1 MVGGLSRTQGSR
13 RVSYCNPD
21 DPDHQDPSDSSD
33 APPTPPAAPT
43 LGATHRRAVSSSSAV
58 GAPPRPRTSTA
69 GGSNISR
76 KSLTSPTQAGR
87 RLSRLSI
94 ARSLSASSGN
104 SNSNSNSNG
113 EGSGAAGVASPFPP
127 PPPQLQYHQ
136 HESKWDEGVSVIQ
149 SLLQPGSATYQAMTV
164 EQRQGLKQVEILLL
178 DGIVTG
184 AGSSSSASVTAHIP
198 TELIRME
205 HESTNKENSSYKY
218 LMKEFGGVQESTAI
232 RKVRTALIA
241 HAWAKHAMDRS
252 TRKMQYLT
260 THRSNSTTT
269 MGDSSASLESDEQPE
284 GMDPNAPFITTLYT
298 PPEFSCLDIDS
309 RRKMYQDYLHWDQL
323 KQWDYNIFELS
334 KLSNGHPLL
343 LIGWALFASPHA
355 QQAMK
360 ASCGIQ
366 QEAQEVEISS
376 NDDKKEDGTILP
388 ELQQPRSVKV
398 SKSMDLDEVTTDATS
413 APPTAC
419 ATPASS
425 SSSSSSSSSD
435 GGYNF
440 CETFK
445 IPQDT
450 LCEFLRAMENEYNS
464 ENPYH
469 NEIHGADVVQTA
481 HALLQMNKAVTT
493 AAPPPPPAETTTTT
507 VTTNTPMEEE
517 EENGGNTN
525 GALPPPP
532 PPPPPLSPAYEST
545 DEVVVEEELLQLTDL
560 ERFAYLLAA
569 VVHDVG
575 HPGRNNSF
583 QINRQTVLALEY
595 NDLSVLENMHASKAF
610 RRLFQVTDVALPTST
625 TTPTKTTAGRR
636 VSQLAP
642 LSSPTSRMSSGK
654 GATFASRAAS
664 MGDIGIADNSS
675 SSVGPVLEGIP
686 VGAPGSPKSSFHE
699 PYNILRNMDPESV
712 TKVRKMTIEAVLH
725 TDMSKHFVTVS
736 KMKGLILSTVQQQ
749 LQQEQQQQ
757 QNQNSETRK
766 SDTDD
771 AALSTVGGSAT
782 PPQYI
787 ASLLGDGNPWQVL
800 CFMLHLADISNPAK
814 PQPMLTEWTD
824 RCLEEFFAQGDE
836 EAKLGLTISPNC
848 NRKSTHRA
856 DSQIGFIKFV
866 ILPAYEVL
874 AELIP
879 DVGDEVLPIIEANL
893 LYWTDFKTRE
903 DNSVAIKAAAAR
915 AELAIIEK
923 GRTPQI
929 LQRKQQLE
937 ERASIIQAHAM
948 ENNPKGGEGQSAAVA
963 ATASDFLSKFK
974 RSKAPAPSTS

>member
-1 MVGGLSRTQGSR
+1 
-13 RVSYCNPD
+13 
-21 DPDHQDPSDSSD
+21 
-33 APPTPPAAPT
+33 
-43 LGATHRRAVSSSSAV
+43 
-58 GAPPRPRTSTA
+58 
-69 GGSNISR
+69 
-76 KSLTSPTQAGR
+76 
-87 RLSRLSI
+87 
-94 ARSLSASSGN
+94 
-104 SNSNSNSNG
+104 
-113 EGSGAAGVASPFPP
+113 
-127 PPPQLQYHQ
+127 
-136 HESKWDEGVSVIQ
+136 
-149 SLLQPGSATYQAMTV
+149 
-164 EQRQGLKQVEILLL
+164 
-178 DGIVTG
+178 
-184 AGSSSSASVTAHIP
+184 
-198 TELIRME
+198 
-205 HESTNKENSSYKY
+205 
-218 LMKEFGGVQESTAI
+218 
-232 RKVRTALIA
+232 
-241 HAWAKHAMDRS
+241 
-252 TRKMQYLT
+252 
-260 THRSNSTTT
+260 
-269 MGDSSASLESDEQPE
+269 
-284 GMDPNAPFITTLYT
+284 
-298 PPEFSCLDIDS
+298 
-309 RRKMYQDYLHWDQL
+309 
-323 KQWDYNIFELS
+323 
-334 KLSNGHPLL
+334 L
-343 LIGWALFASPHA
+343 LIGWALLASPHA

-366 QEAQEVEISS
+366 QQQEEEAEEELVETRTSH
-376 NDDKKEDGTILP
+376 DDKTAAGTTQVED
-388 ELQQPRSVKV
+388 
-398 SKSMDLDEVTTDATS
+398 SKSMDLEEVTTNATYATATATPS
-413 APPTAC
+413 AC
-419 ATPASS
+419 ATSS
-425 SSSSSSSSSD
+425 FSEAE

-440 CETFK
+440 CETFQ

-450 LCEFLRAMENEYNS
+450 LCAFLRAMENEYNS

-481 HALLQMNKAVTT
+481 HALLQMNKVVVTT
-493 AAPPPPPAETTTTT
+493 TASPPPPETTTTTTTTT
-507 VTTNTPMEEE
+507 VTITSMEEE
-517 EENGGNTN
+517 EEEESGGNMN

-532 PPPPPLSPAYEST
+532 LSPT
-545 DEVVVEEELLQLTDL
+545 DDEFTDDVVVEEELLQLTDL

-583 QINRQTVLALEY
+583 QINRQTLLALEY

-610 RRLFQVTDVALPTST
+610 RRLFQVTDVALPNA
-625 TTPTKTTAGRR
+625 TTPTKTKTTPGRR
-636 VSQLAP
+636 GSQPAP
-642 LSSPTSRMSSGK
+642 LASPTSRMAAFLASGK

-664 MGDIGIADNSS
+664 MGDIGTADD
-675 SSVGPVLEGIP
+675 P
-686 VGAPGSPKSSFHE
+686 SFHE
-699 PYNILRNMDPESV
+699 PYNFLRNMDPESV

-757 QNQNSETRK
+757 QQLLQNRNQNQNTETRK
-766 SDTDD
+766 NDTDNPE
-771 AALSTVGGSAT
+771 LSMVGGNAP

-893 LYWTDFKTRE
+893 LYWTDLKTKE

-923 GRTPQI
+923 SRTPQI
-929 LQRKQQLE
+929 MQRKQQLQ
-937 ERASIIQAHAM
+937 ERASMIQAHAM
-948 ENNPKGGEGQSAAVA
+948 ENNNNKNAKGGEGQTAAVA